1 MKQMIRNK
9 HLVPQ
14 LIVDIAESML
24 KEKNSTAR
32 GNYEDRIMAIKA
44 FCEESLKAKTIGK
57 RK

>member
-1 MKQMIRNK
+1 MIRNK

-32 GNYEDRIMAIKA
+32 GNYEDRILAIKA